1 MNSMWN
7 GAEVEIYL
15 HRVKG
20 CQGLRFAFII
30 YKAKCLY
37 DVVGDTFAFS
47 WLNEPEFYL
56 GFGIWSRVVAL
67 PRQANQVDNPA
78 AFDEKFGW
86 I

>member
-7 GAEVEIYL
+7 GAEVERYL

-56 GFGIWSRVVAL
+56 GFGAGLSRFQG
-67 PRQANQVDNPA
+67 QANQVDNPA
-78 AFDEKFGW
+78 AFDEKFG
-86 I
+86 